1 MKDTPVLAVLVCTRN
16 RGVKLRETLESI
28 SQSARAAAVPIE
40 AIIVDNGSTD
50 NTATVINKWAMEQD
64 FIIKTV
70 VEPRPGLARSR
81 NKGIKYVHAPL
92 VCMTDDDCV
101 MHIDYIEKVLSTFAK
116 EDGAAIIG
124 GRIEL
129 GDVND
134 LPITIKTSMEAETL
148 DPKRFPGGFIMGA
161 NLVFSAEAL
170 ARIGEFDTR
179 FGAGAEFIAAEDTD
193 FFVRAVNLG
202 IPIRY
207 NPSFA
212 VDHYHGRR
220 TLDQAITLSKGYNFG
235 DGALYGKHLCK
246 NSRIRRGIIHDF
258 RAALRDFY
266 RADSQFG
273 IKRYNQFKM
282 LHRIRGMIA
291 YYRHANNTNRTTI

>member
-1 MKDTPVLAVLVCTRN
+1 MPDIAVLVCTRN

-28 SQSARAAAVPIE
+28 TRSARNAAVPIE

-50 NTATVINKWAMEQD
+50 DTALVINKWATEQA
-64 FIIKTV
+64 FIVKTL
-70 VEPRPGLARSR
+70 VEPKPGLARSR
-81 NKGIKYVHAPL
+81 NKGIKYVQAPL

-101 MHIDYIEKVLSTFAK
+101 MHIDYIEKVLLTFAK
-116 EDGAAIIG
+116 EEDAVIIG

-148 DPKRFPGGFIMGA
+148 DPNCFPGGFIMGA
-161 NLVFSAEAL
+161 NLVFSAKAL

-220 TLDQAITLSKGYNFG
+220 TLHQAINLSKGYNFG
-235 DGALYGKHLCK
+235 DGALYGKHFFS
-246 NSRIRRGIIHDF
+246 NPRIRQTILHDL
-258 RAALRDFY
+258 RAALRDLY
-266 RADSQFG
+266 RANPQFG

-282 LHRIRGMIA
+282 RHRIRGMIA
-291 YYRHANNTNRTTI
+291 YYRHAKRVL